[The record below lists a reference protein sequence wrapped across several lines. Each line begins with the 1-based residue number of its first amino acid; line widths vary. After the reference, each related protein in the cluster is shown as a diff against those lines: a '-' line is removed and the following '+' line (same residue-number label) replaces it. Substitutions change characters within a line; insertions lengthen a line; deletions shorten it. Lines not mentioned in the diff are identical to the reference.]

1 MKINAIITGS
11 SGMVGKGVLLECLES
26 SLVESVLVV
35 NRKSIGIKHE
45 KLKEIIHTDF
55 FDLSAI
61 ESELTGYN
69 ACFFCLGVSSAGL
82 SEQDYYR
89 LTYDLTLN
97 FAKTVLTLNE
107 NITFCYVSGAGTD
120 STEKGRSMWA
130 RVKGKTENALMKLPF
145 NATFMFRPGY
155 IQPMKGVKSKTR
167 LYQII
172 YDVFGFLYPVW
183 KRLFPKHVTTTEL
196 LGLAMIKAVS
206 KEYDNQILENR
217 HINQLA
223 SPNS

>member
-1 MKINAIITGS
+1 
-11 SGMVGKGVLLECLES
+11 MVGWGVLLECLES
-26 SLVESVLVV
+26 PLVESVLVI
-35 NRKSIGIKHE
+35 NRQSIDIKHD
-45 KLKEIIHTDF
+45 KLKEIIHSDF

-89 LTYDLTLN
+89 LTYELTLN
-97 FAKTVLTLNE
+97 FAKIVSVLNKDM
-107 NITFCYVSGAGTD
+107 IFCYVSGAGTD
-120 STEKGRSMWA
+120 ITEKGRSMWA

-145 NATFMFRPGY
+145 NDTFMFRPAY

-167 LYQII
+167 LYQIV

-183 KRLFPKHVTTTEL
+183 KVLFPKSVTTTEL
-196 LGLAMIKAVS
+196 LGRAMIKAVS
-206 KEYDNQILENR
+206 EEYDHQILETG

-223 SPNS
+223 KLNA